1 MCARCLSQAS
11 ITLTSR
17 RLCWS
22 LDDDVEELVPVSWL
36 EPGEHHCETLNLLD
50 DAPLDVECL
59 SPPFVWIWHQVYL
72 QKALL
77 HQIVEIIIIAKL
89 LAAEFVLLLQAL

>member
-17 RLCWS
+17 RVGCS
-22 LDDDVEELVPVSWL
+22 LDDDVEELVPVGRL
-36 EPGEHHCETLNLLD
+36 KPGEHHGETLYLLD

-59 SPPFVWIWHQVYL
+59 SP
-72 QKALL
+72 AL
-77 HQIVEIIIIAKL
+77 V
-89 LAAEFVLLLQAL
+89 